1 MRSYDRHSFFCTKKT
16 ERKERKDTLF
26 ANYVSEEKKEKVIET
41 MTEGI
46 HAVRNSERF
55 KEFLDFCSMFHHY
68 SFGNKMLIWAQR
80 PNATFVAGARK
91 WNKLGR
97 HIKKGEKGIFIYA
110 PAFKKVVRTKY
121 SDSRDEETDT
131 QVIEDDLV
139 EDPDAREEKEVVEKV
154 LTFFK
159 IVYVWDVSQTE
170 GKDLPLGICQPL
182 VGNAE
187 LWPVA
192 RAFIMS
198 KGIKVE
204 ETPFLGDNTMG
215 MTDGKSHIL
224 IKETVSEMQK
234 LKTLFHEYAHISF
247 GHVGRVAA
255 HELEAESAA
264 YLICRYLGLDT
275 SDYSFDYLA
284 TWLEGKDD
292 NDLRTAISK
301 AISFAEGVID
311 DFRKFAGIDEAVDAD
326 AKETEV
332 EQQAVA
338 EVDQA
343 AIEKEAADV
352 SVDACPGT
360 VRFTRDPREVFGE
373 SYRDSITLKPSVAKF
388 LAKGDS
394 LILTEEGD
402 ISNARWLIYKD
413 FVPGALKS
421 RIERYGGSFNHPYPD
436 GVKSTADLRSSFGTC
451 LGKLKYEFSVHDGND
466 RFSVFSG
473 KDRELKPFLLPFDE
487 DYISYLKK
495 AIPSFGLVLYDYGS
509 VYIATVMSGERE
521 VGFLMP
527 IAYLSGLDGLLAVEE
542 TETVSEAK
550 EDATAGEEAKEQE
563 SQAVQEPDA
572 PDAVETPATVHAEQD
587 HGPSRKKP
595 LYLVD
600 RGDSLVVKGKTYPYR
615 VDLKGLGGK
624 WDSREKCWVFPQ
636 DHKPQVQGFLAK
648 IAA

>member
-1 MRSYDRHSFFCTKKT
+1 M
-16 ERKERKDTLF
+16 LF
-26 ANYVSEEKKEKVIET
+26 ANYVSDEKKEKVIET
-41 MTEGI
+41 ITEGI
-46 HAVRNSERF
+46 QAVRNSERF

-80 PNATFVAGARK
+80 PDATFVAGARK

-110 PAFKKVVRTKY
+110 PAFKKVVRTEY
-121 SDSRDEETDT
+121 SDSGDEENDT
-131 QVIEDDLV
+131 QAIEDDPV

-170 GKDLPLGICQPL
+170 GKELPMGICQPL

-192 RAFIMS
+192 KAFIMS

-215 MTDGKSHIL
+215 MTDGKNHIL

-247 GHVGRVAA
+247 GHVGRAAA

-264 YLICRYLGLDT
+264 YLICRHLGLDT

-284 TWLEGKDD
+284 SWLEGKDD
-292 NDLRTAISK
+292 NDLRAAISK
-301 AISFAEGVID
+301 AISFAEGVVD

-352 SVDACPGT
+352 SVDVYPGT
-360 VRFTRDPREVFGE
+360 VRFTRDPKEVFGE
-373 SYRDSITLKPSVAKF
+373 RYRGSITVKPSVAKF
-388 LAKGDS
+388 LQRGDS
-394 LILTEEGD
+394 FIITKEGD
-402 ISNARWLIYKD
+402 ISNAKWLIYKD
-413 FVPGALKS
+413 YAPEGLK
-421 RIERYGGSFNHPYPD
+421 ERAEKHRDLFAHPYMD
-436 GVKSTADLRSSFGTC
+436 GAKATADLRSSFGAC
-451 LGKLKYEFSVHDGND
+451 LGKLKYEFSVHDYDGKD

-487 DYISYLKK
+487 DYISYLQKVV
-495 AIPSFGLVLYDYGS
+495 PSFGLVLYDYGS
-509 VYIATVMSGERE
+509 VYIAAVVSGERE

-550 EDATAGEEAKEQE
+550 EDATAGVEAKEQE

-572 PDAVETPATVHAEQD
+572 VEETPATVHAEQD

-600 RGDSLVVKGKTYPYR
+600 RGDSLVVKGKTYPHR

-636 DHKPQVQGFLAK
+636 DHKQEVRDFIAGLA
-648 IAA
+648 